1 MDIQQKNLSLDRP
14 SRHYTDNCRLTQKE
28 FLLMLS
34 YLPNLKI
41 LDISD
46 SSNYD
51 YYLEILCDVTKIFIY
66 NILNNFHGG
75 DYFYTFM
82 FVTDSVKQSNGLQV
96 MDMIF

>member
-1 MDIQQKNLSLDRP
+1 M
-14 SRHYTDNCRLTQKE
+14 QKE

-51 YYLEILCDVTKIFIY
+51 YYLEILHDETKISIC
-66 NILNNFHGG
+66 NILNNFHMVEII
-75 DYFYTFM
+75 YTFM
-82 FVTDSVKQSNGLQV
+82 FVIDFVKQSNNLQV